1 MYFKIWNPIRLPYM
15 EILQNRRNYLLPIII
30 YAIIVSL
37 IFLMKVFLP
46 WQFVVSLSALLMLA
60 VPLVLKPDT
69 RDLRWDPKGIL
80 TGLAVSL
87 GILLIYVAVLYGYG
101 RHSGKSLV
109 FNGLSYPF
117 MAVQLLLVA
126 LPEEVFFRGY
136 LQQKLGNTIK
146 GVIAVSF
153 LFALAHFVTLCLAG
167 DGFSVCGQAVLT
179 FFPSLVMGYLY
190 MKTGTLWASI
200 IFHFLANIVHIS
212 AGFS

>member
-1 MYFKIWNPIRLPYM
+1 M
-15 EILQNRRNYLLPIII
+15 ERSQNLRNYLFPLAI
-30 YAIIVSL
+30 YAVIISL

-46 WQFVVSLSALLMLA
+46 WQFVVSLSALLMLS
-60 VPLVLKPDT
+60 VPLVLKSDT
-69 RDLRWDPKGIL
+69 SDLRWDPKGLLVGIL
-80 TGLAVSL
+80 ASAAL
-87 GILLIYVAVLYGYG
+87 LLIYIAVLYGYG
-101 RHSGKSLV
+101 RYSGKSLV

-117 MAVQLLLVA
+117 ILVQLMLVA

-153 LFALAHFVTLCLAG
+153 LFALAHFVTLCLADG
-167 DGFSVCGQAVLT
+167 GFSVCGQAVLT

-190 MKTGTLWASI
+190 MATGTLWASI